1 MERCRDAVHRA
12 SKIMRKQRGSR
23 VTCCFCPFLY
33 FTRGLFVRL
42 VHTHGSFSA
51 PISARKGP
59 VPCGSFSAETIC
71 PRHFVVLT
79 GARRYWI
86 FYFSRALISLSGF
99 SLVAIL
105 GGARSLFIPVCK
117 GV

>member
-1 MERCRDAVHRA
+1 MKEKEKVKEREGPTSRA
-12 SKIMRKQRGSR
+12 ASVG
-23 VTCCFCPFLY
+23 PY
-33 FTRGLFVRL
+33 FTRALFVRL
-42 VHTHGSFSA
+42 AHTHGSFAA

-59 VPCGSFSAETIC
+59 VPCKSFSAERIC
-71 PRHFVVLT
+71 PRHLVVLT

-86 FYFSRALISLSGF
+86 FYFSRALISLSSF
-99 SLVAIL
+99 SRDLVAIL